1 MPVTRVTTVQQRQE
15 MAYRV
20 AQGAPYQTVA
30 YQNQVS
36 YWTVRKWARRAR
48 QDGLEGLVTCWGRP
62 VTGPMADAAFLVRYI
77 ALRLKRQHPTW
88 GAAYVLKKMKQH
100 PALKGKKV
108 PWRPRPG
115 PAS

>member
-36 YWTVRKWARRAR
+36 VRFYKIPAGRRAAR
-48 QDGLEGLVTCWGRP
+48 SSGR
-62 VTGPMADAAFLVRYI
+62 RSI
-77 ALRLKRQHPTW
+77 
-88 GAAYVLKKMKQH
+88 
-100 PALKGKKV
+100 
-108 PWRPRPG
+108 
-115 PAS
+115 

>member
-36 YWTVRKWARRAR
+36 YWTVRKWARPFSKAVSYLSSKGY
-48 QDGLEGLVTCWGRP
+48 D
-62 VTGPMADAAFLVRYI
+62 F
-77 ALRLKRQHPTW
+77 LKRCQGHDF
-88 GAAYVLKKMKQH
+88 MKDYKH
-100 PALKGKKV
+100 
-108 PWRPRPG
+108 
-115 PAS
+115 